1 MASRFFALVSL
12 LLIVAGL
19 AAFLV
24 AAGWIPWTYPI
35 GLFLAGFVLW
45 GFTALRRTR
54 RPAPALPTAARGGRP
69 GLELWDAAGRTVN
82 ENPGKR

>member
-12 LLIVAGL
+12 LLIVAGI

-35 GLFLAGFVLW
+35 GLSLAKP
-45 GFTALRRTR
+45 
-54 RPAPALPTAARGGRP
+54 RPF
-69 GLELWDAAGRTVN
+69 
-82 ENPGKR
+82 

>member
-12 LLIVAGL
+12 LLIVAGI

-35 GLFLAGFVLW
+35 GLCLAGFVLW

-54 RPAPALPTAARGGRP
+54 RSNSCLEQ
-69 GLELWDAAGRTVN
+69 GLN
-82 ENPGKR
+82 S